1 MGPLPRRSAAA
12 HIVKICTG
20 ARSVHPPRAC
30 LSLGSTARRSPLGG
44 GDHVAA
50 VSVTGTY
57 SGVNISG
64 RKGPRKGL
72 LTREGQNISQRGIQ
86 LEKGPGMW
94 HRLGSKKGIHV
105 GKRQTMLYSPN
116 RAAVPCQTGSTVTL
130 IMFPAS
136 LF

>member
-12 HIVKICTG
+12 HVVKVCIGT
-20 ARSVHPPRAC
+20 RSVHPPRAL
-30 LSLGSTARRSPLGG
+30 LSLGPAARCSPLGG
-44 GDHVAA
+44 GNHVAA

-72 LTREGQNISQRGIQ
+72 LTREGQKISERGIQ

-116 RAAVPCQTGSTVTL
+116 RAAVPCQSGSMDILV
-130 IMFPAS
+130 MFPAS